1 MDKLADADD
10 CPLVQTLFSIVG
22 KKMSVTSVSWINLP
36 ARELED
42 KISGYKNTN

>member
-1 MDKLADADD
+1 MDKLADVGD
-10 CPLVQTLFSIVG
+10 CLLVQPLFSIVG
-22 KKMSVTSVSWINLP
+22 KKMSVTCVSWINLP